1 MNDGIKWGLP
11 VLGAAALGTLG
22 LVLGTTAL
30 ADAVSAQAV
39 VAGAAAESRAEA
51 ALGDL
56 HGATT
61 LAEGQVLEGEALA
74 GALVDG
80 LGDPALAEA
89 LTADV
94 ASARELIDAAGL
106 ELPEQPAYD
115 RGPLTPIWT
124 SLAET
129 VATQERTGRLVELQR
144 EAESGLGGLEDAE
157 AQLAEARAAL
167 YADAAADA
175 QAVLDASPV
184 ATYESR
190 VPAMHAIAQD
200 GDSWYVEQDD
210 SAEGYQQLAAAVA
223 AVQASQTAEAAR
235 RAAPEYAS
243 RGPIEEFA
251 RSIAHG
257 VHLDFAW
264 DHVVNGLSSEEWY
277 SGTAQYWYADG
288 GWAKI
293 NLSYSIDWSY
303 ADDVNAKAVVVH
315 EVGHTQVVRPE
326 CTPIFESEVF
336 GGDDEMWAT
345 AWAIAAGYDVPGSGI
360 EAYGRPSDQQIA
372 EAGRCV

>member
-30 ADAVSAQAV
+30 AEAVSAQAV

-115 RGPLTPIWT
+115 RGPLTPIWA
-124 SLAET
+124 SLAEA

-157 AQLAEARAAL
+157 AQLAAARAAL

-184 ATYESR
+184 ASYESR

>member
-1 MNDGIKWGLP
+1 
-11 VLGAAALGTLG
+11 
-22 LVLGTTAL
+22 
-30 ADAVSAQAV
+30 
-39 VAGAAAESRAEA
+39 
-51 ALGDL
+51 
-56 HGATT
+56 
-61 LAEGQVLEGEALA
+61 
-74 GALVDG
+74 
-80 LGDPALAEA
+80 
-89 LTADV
+89 
-94 ASARELIDAAGL
+94 
-106 ELPEQPAYD
+106 
-115 RGPLTPIWT
+115 
-124 SLAET
+124 
-129 VATQERTGRLVELQR
+129 
-144 EAESGLGGLEDAE
+144 
-157 AQLAEARAAL
+157 
-167 YADAAADA
+167 
-175 QAVLDASPV
+175 
-184 ATYESR
+184 
-190 VPAMHAIAQD
+190 MHAIAQD